1 MANTDSKSP
10 NTNGIKATL
19 RDFPITFK
27 NFSGRETRYN
37 RAGNRNFAIV
47 LDDETADELL
57 AQGWNI
63 HVKEYADGGR
73 RNTLPVSIGYS
84 EKYQPIVVM
93 VTPKG
98 EYFKKTNLT
107 EETVGELDAARVV
120 RARVILN
127 GRTWSNAQ
135 GNSGIKAWLDNGYF
149 VIEKDVFADEF
160 PEEPSFDDDV
170 EIVSAE
176 EAPF

>member
-1 MANTDSKSP
+1 MTNTDSKNLNS
-10 NTNGIKATL
+10 NEIKATL

-37 RAGNRNFAIV
+37 RAGNRNFALV

-127 GRTWSNAQ
+127 GRTWTNAQ

>member
-1 MANTDSKSP
+1 MTNTDSKNL
-10 NTNGIKATL
+10 NTNEIKATL

-27 NFSGRETRYN
+27 NFAGRETRFN
-37 RAGNRNFAIV
+37 RAGNRNFSLV

-57 AQGWNI
+57 AQGWNVR
-63 HVKEYADGGR
+63 VKEYEDGGR
-73 RNTLPVSIGYS
+73 RNTLPVSIGYN
-84 EKYQPIVVM
+84 EKHKPIVVM

-98 EYFKKTNLT
+98 EYFKKTYLT
-107 EETVGELDAARVV
+107 EETVGELDFARVV

-127 GRTWSNAQ
+127 GRPWSNAQ